1 MYSSLPIKKEILD
14 SYLTSG
20 LELGELGL
28 SSGEIRLMNKYV
40 VQMGDIG
47 AETGNGE

>member
-1 MYSSLPIKKEILD
+1 M
-14 SYLTSG
+14 

-40 VQMGDIG
+40 VQMGETG
-47 AETGNGE
+47 NVGGETGNGE